1 MPNARS
7 YVSADVPALAM
18 MRTWVGI
25 NSKIHRNFFFEEPE
39 TSLRTSTNVTIKQ
52 NEKQPLPPMICHFEV
67 LMLTPIVKRKVLI
80 KEIFGFIKNHN
91 SYAFVKFF
99 TSK

>member
-1 MPNARS
+1 MQPMVRERGCPRS
-7 YVSADVPALAM
+7 GNDANLGGDKQQD
-18 MRTWVGI
+18 TQE
-25 NSKIHRNFFFEEPE
+25 FFFEEPE

-80 KEIFGFIKNHN
+80 TEIFGFIKNHN

-99 TSK
+99 ISK